1 MRVVRGYMMFKHFYY
16 FTICLLTVILP
27 YQLLRAELKG
37 LDLKTGSF
45 TLKQLKAA
53 SDNFNSAN
61 KIGEGGF
68 GSVYKVCH
76 LMNFLYYHNFIIG
89 IMHG

>member
-1 MRVVRGYMMFKHFYY
+1 VRGYMMFKHFYY

>member
-1 MRVVRGYMMFKHFYY
+1 MRVVHGCMMFKHFYY

-45 TLKQLKAA
+45 TLRQLKATPE
-53 SDNFNSAN
+53 NFNSEN
-61 KIGEGGF
+61 KIGEGGL
-68 GSVYKVCH
+68 GSVYKVCR
-76 LMNFLYYHNFIIG
+76 LMNFSYYHNFIKL
-89 IMHG
+89 